1 VFFLLP
7 GASAPGPG
15 SFALRARGAEIKN
28 LTTEAR
34 RRGELPNARTK
45 NVNIYEIYVD
55 IILTF
60 LYKYFMADETAM
72 KMYESARERLKELLR
87 QETEIKDQIS
97 HWGPIV
103 EQLARLTGE
112 PVDSDIA
119 SRINELKQDEASAQ
133 GAGQEMGLTEAIRW
147 VFRQPLL
154 LPLTPTQVRD
164 RMAEMGYDLGKY
176 KHVMPPIHNTLK
188 RMKEAGEI
196 KEVDGIGGIGR
207 AYVSAK

>member
-1 VFFLLP
+1 
-7 GASAPGPG
+7 
-15 SFALRARGAEIKN
+15 
-28 LTTEAR
+28 
-34 RRGELPNARTK
+34 
-45 NVNIYEIYVD
+45 
-55 IILTF
+55 
-60 LYKYFMADETAM
+60 MADETAA
-72 KMYESARERLKELLR
+72 KMYDSARDRLKELLR
-87 QETEIKDQIS
+87 QEIEVKEQIS

-112 PVDSDIA
+112 TVDPDIA

-164 RMAEMGYDLGKY
+164 RMAEMGYDLSKY
-176 KHVMPPIHNTLK
+176 KFVMPPIHNTLK

-196 KEVDGIGGIGR
+196 REVEGLGGIGR

>member
-1 VFFLLP
+1 
-7 GASAPGPG
+7 
-15 SFALRARGAEIKN
+15 
-28 LTTEAR
+28 
-34 RRGELPNARTK
+34 
-45 NVNIYEIYVD
+45 
-55 IILTF
+55 
-60 LYKYFMADETAM
+60 MADETAT
-72 KMYESARERLKELLR
+72 KMYESARDRLRDLVR
-87 QETEIKDQIS
+87 QEAEIKDRIT

-112 PVDSDIA
+112 TIDSDIT
-119 SRINELKQDEASAQ
+119 SRINELKQDEAS

-164 RMAEMGYDLGKY
+164 RMAEMGYDLDKY

-196 KEVDGIGGIGR
+196 REVEGIGGIGR
-207 AYVSAK
+207 AFVSAKQGS